1 MRKITIRGELGTV
14 VLLKDLV
21 FDIVPKF
28 VGSSQ
33 TMASGR
39 TVMDVVGVQNT
50 LKIPTGWLS
59 PDDLALLKRMILEE
73 RVLTVVYPDV
83 SGDKTAKFFFQPPT
97 FRALRY
103 GDDGVKQW
111 MGVTLNAVQQGVD
124 EV

>member
-1 MRKITIRGELGTV
+1 
-14 VLLKDLV
+14 
-21 FDIVPKF
+21 
-28 VGSSQ
+28 
-33 TMASGR
+33 
-39 TVMDVVGVQNT
+39 
-50 LKIPTGWLS
+50 
-59 PDDLALLKRMILEE
+59 MILEE